1 MSKINPYFL
10 ATGLV
15 FLVCGYAWAG
25 GSIEFA
31 TPMSGVLTT
40 GGTMTGQ
47 LVFSGVSTD
56 ISTATNEDLTI
67 APAGSGKLV
76 VSSAAEFSSS
86 NITPEVKIRDTNA
99 AGFSS
104 VLMYDSGDAALSHF
118 GGGNSG
124 SGAPWANNT
133 FVIGYGT
140 TPAGKVLLSAVPNHA
155 AGEDAIRFYD
165 NTTTQIG
172 AVDGNGA
179 YRFPD
184 KTSAHGATC
193 NSSNEGLIYYRS
205 ISASNKSG
213 FCVCAETSSGVYGW
227 KMGMTFGSSALTDG
241 DC

>member
-1 MSKINPYFL
+1 MNL
-10 ATGLV
+10 AAVVVWLMCAATWVYGGALTVPGGGGGLPTV
-15 FLVCGYAWAG
+15 
-25 GSIEFA
+25 
-31 TPMSGVLTT
+31 

-47 LVFSGVSTD
+47 VVFSGVSTD
-56 ISTATNEDLTI
+56 VSTGSGEDFTV
-67 APAGSGKLV
+67 APAGAGKMI
-76 VSSAAEFSSS
+76 VSSPVEISAS
-86 NITPEVKIRDTNA
+86 NITPELKIRDTNA

-104 VLMYDSGDAALSHF
+104 VIMYNSADATLSHF

-124 SGAPWANNT
+124 AGAPWANNT

-140 TPAGKVLLSAVPNHA
+140 TPAGKVLLSAVGNHA
-155 AGEDAIRFYD
+155 AGEDAIRFYK
-165 NTTTQIG
+165 NTTTQVG

-193 NSSNEGLIYYRS
+193 NSGNEGLIYYRS
-205 ISASNKSG
+205 ISGSNKSG
-213 FCVCAETSSGVYGW
+213 FCVCAETSSGVYAW